1 MMSVGSEALDGH
13 LHRRWL
19 YGWVR
24 GSATLTALPRLLIGS
39 RAQSSRVWYRYQPY
53 RPFSTGRRSAA
64 HVRTERWHASSARR
78 CTHRGNQGSQNVT
91 LSALSVESDQ
101 TQSMMVAF
109 HDGTTT
115 SGVTGSNPRR
125 NSHDAGSGIRRRE
138 TSGEVGRKVVNREVG
153 CTTGLSPVAD
163 GRDTTF
169 RPLVSSVRRD
179 ASLVLMDGWAG
190 RGRWRRGYILGE
202 AALLERFDS
211 W

>member
-1 MMSVGSEALDGH
+1 MAICTVGGCMDGCEVVLLSLHYRGFSSVLVHRVAGSGTVTNPTD
-13 LHRRWL
+13 R
-19 YGWVR
+19 
-24 GSATLTALPRLLIGS
+24 S
-39 RAQSSRVWYRYQPY
+39 
-53 RPFSTGRRSAA
+53 GRRSAA

-78 CTHRGNQGSQNVT
+78 CAHRGNQGSQNVT

-101 TQSMMVAF
+101 TQSMVVVLY
-109 HDGTTT
+109 DGTTT
-115 SGVTGSNPRR
+115 SGVTGSKPRR

-169 RPLVSSVRRD
+169 RPLVSSVRCD